1 MGKLDFDMG
10 VLDLDMGILDFDIGK
25 IEVYSTSNCLVNYI
39 LKQEFMLKLS

>member
-10 VLDLDMGILDFDIGK
+10 ILDLDIVKLDFDIGK

>member
-1 MGKLDFDMG
+1 MGKLDLDMGKLDFDI
-10 VLDLDMGILDFDIGK
+10 VKLDFDIGK